1 MDRKV
6 IFAVAGAGKTS
17 EIINDLNRTQRAL
30 IVTYTKENRN
40 NILQRI
46 NAKFH
51 CLPDNIVCLTY
62 FSFIYE
68 WGVKPFELRA
78 LQKVIDGIDFEG
90 AAPRGLKKS
99 DLNYY
104 TIGTRILHYRLYN
117 FIKWQGL
124 TEKLINRLK
133 YFFDCIYIDEVQDFA
148 GGDFDFIMDLA
159 RSSFPCLKIVGDFYQ
174 HTYDTSRDGSKNKN
188 LHKNFSEYRGRFS
201 GFEQED
207 HNKSYRCPAQ
217 ICDFI
222 RNNLGIT
229 MFSLNKNNAVIKL
242 IEDIDGIKS
251 IMSDNNI
258 VKLILKESN
267 KQEFYC
273 KNWGQCKGLE
283 YANVCVLLNQKTY
296 DLYKKGN
303 LSQLKQVTL
312 HKFYVA
318 CTRTKGNLF
327 FIKEDLAKERNH
339 LLI

>member
-90 AAPRGLKKS
+90 TAPRGLKKS

-159 RSSFPCLKIVGDFYQ
+159 RSSFPWLKIVGA
-174 HTYDTSRDGSKNKN
+174 RIK
-188 LHKNFSEYRGRFS
+188 
-201 GFEQED
+201 
-207 HNKSYRCPAQ
+207 
-217 ICDFI
+217 IFI
-222 RNNLGIT
+222 RIFLSTGEDFLALNRKIIIKVIDALRKYVTLSGIT
-229 MFSLNKNNAVIKL
+229 LEL
-242 IEDIDGIKS
+242 
-251 IMSDNNI
+251 
-258 VKLILKESN
+258 
-267 KQEFYC
+267 
-273 KNWGQCKGLE
+273 QCFL
-283 YANVCVLLNQKTY
+283 
-296 DLYKKGN
+296 
-303 LSQLKQVTL
+303 
-312 HKFYVA
+312 
-318 CTRTKGNLF
+318 
-327 FIKEDLAKERNH
+327 
-339 LLI
+339 